1 MPNSIRE
8 IANDNT
14 QAFFVSFDKKI
25 IVAPYDGGVD
35 FILKNNQTRD
45 NFKEKYKEWLS
56 EREDGL

>member
-1 MPNSIRE
+1 ME
-8 IANDNT
+8 T
-14 QAFFVSFDKKI
+14 GKI
-25 IVAPYDGGVD
+25 IAAPYDGGVD